1 MSSYKTLKDGW
12 KELTNFK
19 VKVKLTEKQIQNLV
33 EAGGYDDDSI
43 GMSDEKRIVEDLMEN
58 YMSFRKSMD
67 GMVDLVGSIV
77 VQDRLKND
85 LATVKDSFVDPM
97 NGYGKFMMNVLGRN
111 QPEEKEN
118 PEDFE

>member
-1 MSSYKTLKDGW
+1 M
-12 KELTNFK
+12 
-19 VKVKLTEKQIQNLV
+19 KVKLTEKQIQNLV

-43 GMSDEKRIVEDLMEN
+43 GMSDEKRIVGDLMEN

>member
-1 MSSYKTLKDGW
+1 
-12 KELTNFK
+12 

-43 GMSDEKRIVEDLMEN
+43 GMSDEKRIVGDLMEN

-97 NGYGKFMMNVLGRN
+97 NGYGKFMMDVLGRN

>member
-1 MSSYKTLKDGW
+1 
-12 KELTNFK
+12 

-97 NGYGKFMMNVLGRN
+97 NGYGKFMMDVLGRN

>member
-1 MSSYKTLKDGW
+1 M
-12 KELTNFK
+12 
-19 VKVKLTEKQIQNLV
+19 KVKLTEKQIQNLV

-43 GMSDEKRIVEDLMEN
+43 GMSDEKRIVGDLMEN

-67 GMVDLVGSIV
+67 GMLDLVGSIV

>member
-1 MSSYKTLKDGW
+1 
-12 KELTNFK
+12 

-43 GMSDEKRIVEDLMEN
+43 GMSDEKRIVGDLMEN

-67 GMVDLVGSIV
+67 GMLDLVGSIV

>member
-1 MSSYKTLKDGW
+1 M
-12 KELTNFK
+12 
-19 VKVKLTEKQIQNLV
+19 KVKLTEKQIQNLV

-43 GMSDEKRIVEDLMEN
+43 GMSDEKRIVGDLMEN

-97 NGYGKFMMNVLGRN
+97 NGYGKFMMDVLGRN

>member
-1 MSSYKTLKDGW
+1 M
-12 KELTNFK
+12 
-19 VKVKLTEKQIQNLV
+19 KVKLTEKQIQNLV

>member
-1 MSSYKTLKDGW
+1 
-12 KELTNFK
+12 
-19 VKVKLTEKQIQNLV
+19 
-33 EAGGYDDDSI
+33 
-43 GMSDEKRIVEDLMEN
+43 MSDEKRIVEDLMEN

>member
-1 MSSYKTLKDGW
+1 
-12 KELTNFK
+12 

-43 GMSDEKRIVEDLMEN
+43 GMSDEKRIVGDLMEN

-67 GMVDLVGSIV
+67 GMLDLVGSIV

-97 NGYGKFMMNVLGRN
+97 NGYGKFMMNVLGHN